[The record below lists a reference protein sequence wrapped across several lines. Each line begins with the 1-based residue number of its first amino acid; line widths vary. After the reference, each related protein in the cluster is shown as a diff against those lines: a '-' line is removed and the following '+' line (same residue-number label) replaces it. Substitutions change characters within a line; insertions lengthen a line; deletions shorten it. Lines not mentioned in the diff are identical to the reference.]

1 MGDRYGWYGVTVV
14 LATAVAMFIL
24 CLMSGC
30 ADDAVASGAVISSG
44 ASAAW
49 PSESLDGLIGEP
61 SFSTTPSSVIDGG
74 NYVMVAYDD
83 IDGRE
88 LSDYVDML
96 EDDSSLFVVYDERE
110 PVVSCS
116 LTDRDG
122 NSITISQVDVPMEKG
137 HEMASITV
145 VRI

>member
-1 MGDRYGWYGVTVV
+1 MRDRYGWYGVTVV

-30 ADDAVASGAVISSG
+30 ADDAAASGAVISSG

-49 PSESLDGLIGEP
+49 PSESLGDLIGEP
-61 SFSTTPSSVIDGG
+61 SFSATPSSVIDGG

-83 IDGRE
+83 IDRQE

-122 NSITISQVDVPMEKG
+122 NSITISQVDAPMEKG